1 MRHYTIDL
9 AAYGI
14 TPARL
19 LELRGFCL
27 QYPDKLRSRLR
38 APEPIP
44 PGMPRPRTPGDP
56 TAQAAV
62 RNAVGRHPDCL
73 LIDRVAE
80 AVCADA
86 PGLVRPLLRHV
97 CYGDSLRRCSPPC
110 SEKGFLGLRKRFFAA
125 LDGALRTRET
135 RRFGG

>member
-14 TPARL
+14 SPARL

-27 QYPDKLRSRLR
+27 QYPDKLSAFRRD
-38 APEPIP
+38 PEPIP

-56 TAQAAV
+56 TAWEAI
-62 RNAVGRHPDCL
+62 RGMSRHPDCQ

-80 AVCADA
+80 AVCTDA